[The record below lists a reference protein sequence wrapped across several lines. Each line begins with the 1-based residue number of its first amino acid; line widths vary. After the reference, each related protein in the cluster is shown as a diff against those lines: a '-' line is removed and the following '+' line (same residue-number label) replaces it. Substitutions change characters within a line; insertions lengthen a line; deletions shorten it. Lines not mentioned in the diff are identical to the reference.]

1 MCVCVC
7 VLTLLTDINVVGS
20 VQAPRNRKLCVA
32 WCLSSKGLQ
41 SNMRIIFTFNLYC
54 SLHLDYIFIFQ
65 HEGITLFLCYFQFVT
80 LFTFSMLRIP
90 PVRIL
95 HKLQKNFLF
104 LLLHFYGCNLWHPFY
119 SCVLPRTVLRGFLFY
134 KSTERHASILFTFS
148 QSL

>member
-80 LFTFSMLRIP
+80 LFTFSMLRITTRKNITQATEELSFSS
-90 PVRIL
+90 VTL
-95 HKLQKNFLF
+95 LWLQPLAPILF
-104 LLLHFYGCNLWHPFY
+104 LCSPQNRPQ
-119 SCVLPRTVLRGFLFY
+119 RFL
-134 KSTERHASILFTFS
+134 IL
-148 QSL
+148 QEY